1 MRARLLARVQRAT
14 AVASCAGALAVA
26 AAAPVRAQ
34 TADADREARWRNEIV
49 PGLVVGEAVDLIAGG
64 RAFLGLYTEAA
75 GAQTAAVLVH
85 GSGVHP
91 DFGIV
96 GRLRMDLA
104 DRGISTLSIQMP
116 VRAAGAPHNQY
127 LPLMPQAAARIAAAA
142 DWLQARGKTD
152 RVLIGHSLGARMSNA
167 YFLQAQQPAYRAFVS
182 LAIVGGDFDA
192 DGLRRAGVPVL
203 DLYAE
208 RDFEAVLADAPKR
221 AQTLRTLPG
230 SRQQRIDGTD
240 HFFAA
245 REPQVLE
252 AVLAF
257 IRR

>member
-1 MRARLLARVQRAT
+1 MRIGSALLAAMLV
-14 AVASCAGALAVA
+14 LAVN
-26 AAAPVRAQ
+26 PPSHAQ
-34 TADADREARWRNEIV
+34 DAEREARWRNEIV
-49 PGLVVGEAVDLIAGG
+49 PGLVVGEAVDLMAGG
-64 RAFLGLYTEAA
+64 RAFLGIYTEAA
-75 GAQTAAVLVH
+75 GAKTAAVLVH

-116 VRAAGAPHNQY
+116 VLAAGAPHSEY

-142 DWLQARGKTD
+142 DWLQARGNTD

-167 YFLQAQQPAYRAFVS
+167 YFGQVTQPAYRAFVS
-182 LAIVGGDFDA
+182 LAIVGGGFDA
-192 DGLRRAGVPVL
+192 DGIRRAGVPVL
-203 DLYAE
+203 DLYAD
-208 RDFEAVLADAPKR
+208 RDFEAVLADAPQR
-221 AQTLRTLPG
+221 AQTLRALPG
-230 SRQQRIDGTD
+230 SRQQRIDGSD

-245 REPQVLE
+245 REPQVLA

>member
-1 MRARLLARVQRAT
+1 MRSAT
-14 AVASCAGALAVA
+14 HAIPLRSILPACAVMLGLA
-26 AAAPVRAQ
+26 AALPAAAQ
-34 TADADREARWRNEIV
+34 VADAEREARWRSEIV
-49 PGLVVGEAVDLIAGG
+49 PGLVVGDAVELKAGD
-64 RAFLGLYTEAA
+64 RSFLGLYTEAA
-75 GAQTAAVLVH
+75 GAKTAAVLVH
-85 GSGVHP
+85 GSGMHP
-91 DFGIV
+91 EFGIV

-116 VRAAGAPHNQY
+116 VLAAGAPHTEY

-142 DWLQARGKTD
+142 GWLRSRGMTD
-152 RVLIGHSLGARMSNA
+152 LVLIGHSLGARMANA
-167 YFLQAQQPAYRAFVS
+167 YFEQPGPPAFRAFAS
-182 LAIVGGDFDA
+182 LAIVGGDYEPA
-192 DGLRRAGVPVL
+192 GLAQGKVPVL

-208 RDFEAVLADAPKR
+208 RDFDAVLADAPRR
-221 AQTLRTLPG
+221 ARTLASLPG

-257 IRR
+257 LRR